1 MQKKIVS
8 GKKGKIA
15 IGAAGV
21 AGIFA
26 VALILAA
33 SRADSRFAAGTEIGG
48 KDVSDMTIQE
58 LKRDIN
64 NYTLKVVYLDDN
76 GESLEEVIFG
86 KDFGIYVEED
96 KASELLEEQGVL
108 EYLSGQGK
116 KYPAGEWFRY
126 DEERLAEAVKKLS
139 CFDASRFE
147 APRNA
152 YISKYNAKEGYKIVE
167 ETKGNIIDESKA
179 YQIIVDAVR
188 NMEEKVDLSG
198 KDCYQEAEVTAENK
212 ALKGTLKQMNTY
224 AGAKI
229 TYRFGRAKEVVDGKL
244 ISKWIRV
251 NKKGNVILKK
261 KKIEDYVANLR
272 RKYDTIFKS
281 RRFKTSYGKTITIS
295 GGDYGWWMNAGQE
308 EKKLT
313 QLIQAGKKVER
324 MPEYYQ
330 TAQSYGKKDYGDSYV
345 EINLTTQ
352 HVFLYDKGKKILE
365 TDCVTGN
372 SARGYDTPVGA
383 YSVTYTER
391 NATLNGENYA
401 TPVKYWMP
409 FNRNIGLHDAD
420 WRSTFGGEIY
430 KYNGSHGCVNLPPDK
445 AAEIFKYVK
454 KGTPVFCYKLEV
466 KKKEEKPQSTNTVPK
481 SKSADAAKKNQ
492 TSTDSKKKQD
502 TAKKNQTGENT
513 SKKKQN
519 VAKKNQTGENTSK
532 KQNAAKKN
540 QTGGNT
546 SKKQNTAKKNQTG
559 GNTGK
564 KKQNAAK
571 KV

>member
-1 MQKKIVS
+1 MMQKNMIS
-8 GKKGKIA
+8 GKKGKIT
-15 IGAAGV
+15 IGAVGV

-33 SRADSRFAAGTEIGG
+33 SRADSRFASGTELGG
-48 KDVSDMTIQE
+48 KDVSDMTVQE

-64 NYTLKVVYLDDN
+64 NYTLKVVYRDDN

-96 KASELLEEQGVL
+96 KARELLEEQGVL

-116 KYPAGEWFRY
+116 KYQTGDWFRY
-126 DEERLAEAVKKLS
+126 DEERLAKAVKKLS

-147 APRNA
+147 VPRNA
-152 YISKYNAKEGYKIVE
+152 YISTYDEKKGYQIVE

-179 YQIIVDAVR
+179 YQIIVDAVS
-188 NMEEKVDLSG
+188 NMEEKVDLSE
-198 KDCYQEAEVTAENK
+198 KDCYQEAEITAENK
-212 ALKGTLKQMNTY
+212 ALNRTLKQMNTY

-229 TYRFGRAKEVVDGKL
+229 TYRFGQEKEVVDGKL

-251 NKKGNVILKK
+251 NKNGNVVLKK
-261 KKIEDYVANLR
+261 KKIEEYVANLR
-272 RKYDTIFKS
+272 KKYDTIFKS
-281 RRFKTSYGKTITIS
+281 RKFKTSYGKTITIS
-295 GGDYGWWMNAGQE
+295 GGDYGWWMNSSKE

-324 MPEYYQ
+324 TPEYYQ
-330 TAQSYGKKDYGDSYV
+330 TAQSYGKKDYGNSYV

-372 SARGYDTPVGA
+372 SARGYDTPAGA

-391 NATLNGENYA
+391 NATLKGENYA

-409 FNRNIGLHDAD
+409 FNRNIGMHDAD
-420 WRSTFGGEIY
+420 WRSSFGGEIY

-445 AAEIFKYVK
+445 AAIIFKYVK
-454 KGTPVFCYKLEV
+454 KGTPVFCYKLAV
-466 KKKEEKPQSTNTVPK
+466 KKKEEKPEKKAQSTNTVPK
-481 SKSADAAKKNQ
+481 SKNAD
-492 TSTDSKKKQD
+492 TTKKKQ
-502 TAKKNQTGENT
+502 TSANT
-513 SKKKQN
+513 SKKQD
-519 VAKKNQTGENTSK
+519 AAMRNQTDTSTSK
-532 KQNAAKKN
+532 KQNAAKKTN
-540 QTGGNT
+540 TDT
-546 SKKQNTAKKNQTG
+546 SKKKQDVVKKNKADSAKKNTAQKKV
-559 GNTGK
+559 TGK
-564 KKQNAAK
+564 NGK
-571 KV
+571 KVQ

>member
-1 MQKKIVS
+1 MMQKNMIS
-8 GKKGKIA
+8 GKKGKIT
-15 IGAAGV
+15 IGAVGV

-33 SRADSRFAAGTEIGG
+33 SRADSRFASGTELGG
-48 KDVSDMTIQE
+48 KDVSDMTVQE

-64 NYTLKVVYLDDN
+64 NYTLKVVYRDDN

-96 KASELLEEQGVL
+96 KARELLEEQGVL

-116 KYPAGEWFRY
+116 KYQTGDWFRY
-126 DEERLAEAVKKLS
+126 DEERLAKAVKKLS

-147 APRNA
+147 VPRNA
-152 YISKYNAKEGYKIVE
+152 YISTYDEKEGYQIVE

-179 YQIIVDAVR
+179 YQIIVDAVS
-188 NMEEKVDLSG
+188 NMEEKVDLSE
-198 KDCYQEAEVTAENK
+198 KDCYQEAEITAENK
-212 ALKGTLKQMNTY
+212 ALNRTLKQMNTY

-229 TYRFGRAKEVVDGKL
+229 TYRFGQEKEVVDGKL

-251 NKKGNVILKK
+251 NKNGNVVLKK
-261 KKIEDYVANLR
+261 KKIEEYVANLR
-272 RKYDTIFKS
+272 KKYDTIFKS
-281 RRFKTSYGKTITIS
+281 RKFKTSYGKTITIS
-295 GGDYGWWMNAGQE
+295 GGDYGWWMNSSKE

-324 MPEYYQ
+324 TPEYYQ
-330 TAQSYGKKDYGDSYV
+330 TAQSYGKKDYGNSYV

-372 SARGYDTPVGA
+372 SARGYDTPAGA

-391 NATLNGENYA
+391 NATLKGENYA

-409 FNRNIGLHDAD
+409 FNRNIGMHDAD
-420 WRSTFGGEIY
+420 WRSSFGGEIY

-445 AAEIFKYVK
+445 AAIIFKYVK
-454 KGTPVFCYKLEV
+454 KGTPVFCYKLAV
-466 KKKEEKPQSTNTVPK
+466 KKKEEKPEKKAQSTNTVPK
-481 SKSADAAKKNQ
+481 SKNAD
-492 TSTDSKKKQD
+492 TTKKKQ
-502 TAKKNQTGENT
+502 TSANT
-513 SKKKQN
+513 SKKQD
-519 VAKKNQTGENTSK
+519 AAMRNQTDTSTSK
-532 KQNAAKKN
+532 KQNAAKKTN
-540 QTGGNT
+540 TDT
-546 SKKQNTAKKNQTG
+546 SKKKQDVVKKNKADSAKKNTAQKKV
-559 GNTGK
+559 TGK
-564 KKQNAAK
+564 NGK
-571 KV
+571 KVQ